1 MRRVLVH
8 FIRYIIF
15 CPELRVA
22 QRLLLDGFR
31 QLRQTLFPCNGGPRA
46 ALWAIG
52 AVDILRFGQ
61 RFRRIQRL
69 LQLCAQHPL
78 LAQCLGDF
86 ALAFFQLTQIFQSLA
101 QQTQHLVIHG
111 TRALLAVARNKR
123 NGASLINQLY
133 DIFDIFRL
141 QVHFLR
147 QHFHNIQSESPPR
160 LFSKLL

>member
-1 MRRVLVH
+1 M
-8 FIRYIIF
+8 
-15 CPELRVA
+15 
-22 QRLLLDGFR
+22 
-31 QLRQTLFPCNGGPRA
+31 
-46 ALWAIG
+46 
-52 AVDILRFGQ
+52 
-61 RFRRIQRL
+61 
-69 LQLCAQHPL
+69 QLCAQHPL

-86 ALAFFQLTQIFQSLA
+86 VLAFFQLTQIFQSLA
-101 QQTQHLVIHG
+101 QQAQHLVIHG